1 MAILAYFV
9 AIWYI
14 SPHFGILYQ
23 EKSGNPDSIVGS
35 DQCLA
40 YVFGSIAMND
50 LQRLT
55 IGYIG
60 CLI

>member
-1 MAILAYFV
+1 
-9 AIWYI
+9 
-14 SPHFGILYQ
+14 LYQ